1 MGASGRLDARAHV
14 LKALAE
20 GGAVSRADLV
30 RSTSLAFSTVS
41 AVIGDLQHEG
51 LVTESD
57 SRPAPGHQ
65 AMGRPSTLLSIHRRA
80 GVVVGIEVGK
90 QHLHAVLADLSHQ
103 VLAERHTE
111 IAADLPAEETTT
123 LIAKTVAEML
133 TESDATPAEVLGVG
147 LGLPGPIQRGSSE
160 VGDSSILPGWVG
172 VKAGELAE
180 ETLGL
185 RVLVD
190 NDANLGALGEWMWG
204 AGAGVANMVFLKAAT
219 GIGGGLIIDG
229 KPYGGAGG
237 TAGEIGHTPLEPNG
251 PICRCGNRGCL
262 EMVAG
267 AQAIIASLRGT
278 HGPDIVLEDVI
289 ALAVA
294 GDAGCQRAI
303 GDAGRSIGMAAA
315 ILCNVFNP
323 HRIVL
328 GGELAAAGEL
338 VLQPMR
344 ESLQRS
350 ALRSA
355 AGDVAVVP
363 GELGE
368 RAVAMGAVGLVLRS
382 STGMIDR
389 QQARQPNS

>member
-57 SRPAPGHQ
+57 SRPAASPQ
-65 AMGRPSTLLSIHRRA
+65 TMGRPSTLLSIHRRA

-111 IAADLPAEETTT
+111 IAADLPAGETTT

-133 TESDATPAEVLGVG
+133 AESEAAPAEVLGVG

-172 VKAGELAE
+172 VKAGELVE

-219 GIGGGLIIDG
+219 GIGGGLILDG

-237 TAGEIGHTPLEPNG
+237 TAGEIGHTPLESNG

-267 AQAIIASLRGT
+267 AQAIIASLQGT
-278 HGPDIVLEDVI
+278 HGPDIALEDVI

-355 AGDVAVVP
+355 ASDVAVVP

-389 QQARQPNS
+389 QQARQGSR